1 MRVALD
7 TNVLL
12 SGAAKPNESVGL
24 IVQAFVNGQYELVT
38 GTFQLAEF
46 RRVSRYPRVRKILP
60 AARAGFLMNRML
72 QTALIVDPLEPVDA
86 SPDPDD
92 NVIIA
97 VALTGN
103 AEFLV
108 SGDGR
113 HMTLLKKVGTLR
125 IVTVQQAMK
134 ILELKPRG

>member
-1 MRVALD
+1 MRIALD

-12 SGAAKPNESVGL
+12 SGAAKPSEAVGL
-24 IVQAFVNGQYELVT
+24 IVQAFLDGQVELVT
-38 GTFQLAEF
+38 GTFQLEEF

-60 AARAGFLMNRML
+60 AARAGFLMKRML
-72 QTALIVDPLEPVDA
+72 RDALIVDPLEVVDA

-97 VALTGN
+97 VALAGS
-103 AEFLV
+103 AAFLV

-113 HMTLLKKVGTLR
+113 HMIALKRVGTLR
-125 IVTVQQAMK
+125 IVTVQEAMK
-134 ILELKPRG
+134 LLELKPRI

>member
-1 MRVALD
+1 MRIALD

-12 SGAAKPNESVGL
+12 SGAAKPSEAVGL
-24 IVQAFVNGQYELVT
+24 IVQAFLDGQVELVT
-38 GTFQLAEF
+38 GTFQLEEF

-72 QTALIVDPLEPVDA
+72 RDALIVDPLEVADA

-97 VALTGN
+97 VALTGS
-103 AEFLV
+103 AAFLV
-108 SGDGR
+108 SGDER
-113 HMTLLKKVGTLR
+113 HMIALKKVGTLR
-125 IVTVQQAMK
+125 IVTVQEAMK
-134 ILELKPRG
+134 LLELKLRI

>member
-1 MRVALD
+1 MRIALD

-12 SGAAKPNESVGL
+12 SGAAKPSEAVGL
-24 IVQAFVNGQYELVT
+24 IVQAFLDGQVELVT
-38 GTFQLAEF
+38 GTFQLEEF

-72 QTALIVDPLEPVDA
+72 RDALIVDPLEVVDA

-97 VALTGN
+97 VALAGS
-103 AEFLV
+103 AAFLV
-108 SGDGR
+108 SGDER
-113 HMTLLKKVGTLR
+113 HMIALKKVGTLR
-125 IVTVQQAMK
+125 IVTVQEAMK
-134 ILELKPRG
+134 LLELRPRV